1 MRIDS
6 SGNVGINTTSPE
18 TKLHVKGTSNLLAP
32 IVVEGTSTNGFN
44 LISDRAFNGE
54 SFTNLGVQWS
64 GGGMVLGSFVKP
76 SNTSNSDATGYL
88 SSYDGGS
95 VKRSAIVVDGAA
107 GNIKFLNTDTSATVA
122 VDTAVAMSER
132 LRINSTGNVGIG
144 TTAPDAKL
152 SVNGV
157 ASFGDGTAAAP
168 SIANFGDLDT
178 GMFFPA
184 ADTIAFSEGGVEAM
198 RINSSGNVLIGTTSA
213 GTFSGQAVVAIGDS
227 IGIINNKNLSVATSG
242 TLDISINTT
251 GGAYQGFLCVSN
263 TDIANGGVRT
273 QTTFSVFGRGTDSS
287 IQQISTD
294 NGAGGGR
301 TFTVTTPTNGVIRVT
316 NTSATTC
323 AVVMQFFGG
332 TSF

>member
-1 MRIDS
+1 MPKLIGNAPNQVPTNPDLGTMAFEDKINYLKNGRDITVDS
-6 SGNVGINTTSPE
+6 S
-18 TKLHVKGTSNLLAP
+18 
-32 IVVEGTSTNGFN
+32 
-44 LISDRAFNGE
+44 
-54 SFTNLGVQWS
+54 Q
-64 GGGMVLGSFVKP
+64 
-76 SNTSNSDATGYL
+76 
-88 SSYDGGS
+88 
-95 VKRSAIVVDGAA
+95 
-107 GNIKFLNTDTSATVA
+107 
-122 VDTAVAMSER
+122 
-132 LRINSTGNVGIG
+132 NVGIG
-144 TTAPDAKL
+144 TTAPDALL

-168 SIANFGDLDT
+168 SVANFGDLDT